1 MPETILTKEQ
11 MLDILLDKILEGS
24 EEQELSLGDRAEM
37 RLKLEQQIED
47 GMIQALSDEQLEELE
62 RLVDA
67 EASDEEIDQFFA
79 DSGVDFDE
87 VAAQAVEDF
96 RRELFGAEA
105 E

>member
-11 MLDILLDKILEGS
+11 MLDILLDKMLEGS
-24 EEQELSLGDRAEM
+24 GEQGLSLSDRAEM
-37 RLKLEQQIED
+37 RLKLEQRIED

-87 VAAQAVEDF
+87 AAAQAVEDF
-96 RRELFGAEA
+96 RQELFDAEA